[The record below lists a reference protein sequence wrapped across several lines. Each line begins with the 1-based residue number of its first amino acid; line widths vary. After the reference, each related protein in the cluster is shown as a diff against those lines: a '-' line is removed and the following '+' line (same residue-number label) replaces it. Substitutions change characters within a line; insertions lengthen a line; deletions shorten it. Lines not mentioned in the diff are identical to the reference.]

1 MAKPSSACGHVD
13 IVTRTCERFVSSPSV
28 CAEQKA
34 EVAGRGAQVSI
45 TPITD
50 RAGCVANFVAV
61 QQARARPGALLR
73 LCTHAVRHALLHAG
87 WAGRACQDRP
97 DRGHSAAVHSRL
109 TRSLVAS
116 AASHLPH
123 CQLEAAPSGMSQ
135 WPSWKHLSALHCGH
149 ARSVVMSQ
157 WVAEARPQVC
167 ASLQDVTERKASEAA
182 FQLRDHALSNLSEA
196 RRPALGLRPACDRS
210 APWEPPVVKQVP
222 APGPPTYVHTSD
234 ETVCRTSAHRR
245 ELRRARPPRARAAS
259 APTARAR
266 RAPRSLPPTQPLTR
280 LSAAQM
286 HVSASFGALV
296 RRARAQLRPSRAG
309 HHDRRPQHARHADR
323 VRQRGLLP
331 HHRLRARGGHR
342 PQLPLPAG
350 PRHRPRRRRAP
361 ARRAGAGAPRPLRP
375 AARRRGRCGCCWGRR
390 GGPRR
395 AAARSWARA
404 AGCTVSWPRS
414 ASCAVR
420 SSCCAARR
428 RSSRASWC
436 ASLQSAASSA

>member
-331 HHRLRARGGHR
+331 PSPATRARR
-342 PQLPLPAG
+342 SSAATAASC
-350 PRHRPRRRRAP
+350 RAP
-361 ARRAGAGAPRPLRP
+361 TPTPPSSRSC
-375 AARRRGRCGCCWGRR
+375 AARWS
-390 GGPRR
+390 RR
-395 AAARSWARA
+395 AAAAP
-404 AGCTVSWPRS
+404 PRS
-414 ASCAVR
+414 APARALRLLLGASRRAPEGCGALVGPR
-420 SSCCAARR
+420 RWLHRELAAERVLR
-428 RSSRASWC
+428 C
-436 ASLQSAASSA
+436 EV